1 MTKTSLTSVTAPTAP
16 GTTLSADPPG
26 AGLVRLAVPA
36 GLVAAAVGVPSD
48 LYHFTIETRAAAS
61 DEFLFTAHGLGLVT
75 AMVLASVALLGL
87 ALRAGPVLRAPGRAC
102 VALAYVGTLLV
113 LGSISTEAFQM
124 RLAPEALDDPTGYSL
139 VAVVVSYG
147 IFAVGWFG
155 VALTLGRHE
164 LVSPGVTLVMC
175 LGALYAFTPFPGS
188 YVLLLLGL
196 AAAVVSA
203 QRSTEKETSAATR

>member
-1 MTKTSLTSVTAPTAP
+1 MTN
-16 GTTLSADPPG
+16 TTLSDPDTTTTTPSAGPPG
-26 AGLVRLAVPA
+26 ARLVRLALPA

-48 LYHFTIETRAAAS
+48 LYHFTIETRAADS
-61 DEFLFTAHGLGLVT
+61 DEFLFQAHGLGLVT

-87 ALRAGPVLRAPGRAC
+87 ALRAGPVLGRPGRAC

-124 RLAPEALDDPTGYSL
+124 RLAPEALDAPTGYSL
-139 VAVVVSYG
+139 VAIVVSYG

-155 VALTLGRHE
+155 VALALGRHE
-164 LVSPGVTLVMC
+164 LVSPGVTLLIC

-188 YVLLLLGL
+188 YILLLLGI

-203 QRSTEKETSAATR
+203 QRSTEKETSPAMR